1 MMEKFQIIIKKKLS
15 VFVKI
20 IALAG
25 LFILGQKQAL
35 SQVLDS
41 TKLKSNFKLSAKY
54 IQADELGNIYVV
66 SATNQLYKYDQSG
79 KILATLNYNYS
90 GNITSIDASNP
101 MELYVF
107 YKEINRVIFLD
118 NNLAYRGEI
127 DLTKSNII
135 QASSVARSYD
145 NGLWV
150 FDLGDLQLKKLDKE
164 GKQYQS
170 SGNIKQFCNFNFVPN
185 YLADNGKQV
194 ILSNDSVILF
204 FDVFASYT
212 RTLKVNNAT
221 TLQLGTEYL
230 FHTSANHVNMIDL
243 KIGIVKNS
251 FSFSYSYKTQWA
263 FVSKEYIYCFDGS
276 NIFIFSRD

>member
-1 MMEKFQIIIKKKLS
+1 MKKGLIIIKKKLS
-15 VFVKI
+15 IFIKI
-20 IALAG
+20 MALFG
-25 LFILGQKQAL
+25 LFFFQQKQL
-35 SQVLDS
+35 SGQVLDS
-41 TKLKSNFKLSAKY
+41 TKLKSSFKLNAKY
-54 IQADELGNIYVV
+54 IQADELGNIYAV
-66 SATNQLYKYDQSG
+66 SPTNQLYKYDQSG

-127 DLTKSNII
+127 DLSKSNII

-170 SGNIKQFCNFNFVPN
+170 SGNIKQFCNFNFVPG

-204 FDVFASYT
+204 FDVFASYA
-212 RTLKVNNAT
+212 RTLKVSNAT
-221 TLQLGTEYL
+221 ALQLSAEYL
-230 FHTSANHVNMIDL
+230 FHTAANHVNMIDL
-243 KIGIVKNS
+243 KIGVVKNS
-251 FSFSYSYKTQWA
+251 FSFSYNYKTQWV
-263 FVSKEYIYCFDGS
+263 FVSKEYIYCFDGGS
-276 NIFIFSRD
+276 IFIFSRN

>member
-1 MMEKFQIIIKKKLS
+1 MEKFQIIIKKKLS

>member
-1 MMEKFQIIIKKKLS
+1 MMENGPIIIKKELS
-15 VFVKI
+15 NFIKI
-20 IALAG
+20 IVLFG
-25 LFILGQKQAL
+25 LFSFGQKQVS

-41 TKLKSNFKLSAKY
+41 TKLKGSFKLNAKY
-54 IQADELGNIYVV
+54 VQADELGNMYVV
-66 SATNQLYKYDQSG
+66 SPTNQLYKYDQSG

-150 FDLGDLQLKKLDKE
+150 FDLSDLQLKKLDKE

-170 SGNIKQFCNFNFVPN
+170 SGNIKQFCNFNFVPG

-194 ILSNDSVILF
+194 ILSNDSVVLF

-212 RTLKVNNAT
+212 RTLKVSTAT
-221 TLQLGTEYL
+221 ALQLGTEYL
-230 FHTSANHVNMIDL
+230 FHTAANHVNMIDL
-243 KIGIVKNS
+243 KIGLVKNAFS
-251 FSFSYSYKTQWA
+251 FSFNYKTQWV

-276 NIFIFSRD
+276 SIFIFSRN

>member
-1 MMEKFQIIIKKKLS
+1 MGNFQIIIKKKLS

-20 IALAG
+20 IALVG
-25 LFILGQKQAL
+25 LFILSQKQAV

-41 TKLKSNFKLSAKY
+41 TKLKSSFKLSAKY
-54 IQADELGNIYVV
+54 IQADELSNIYVV

-127 DLTKSNII
+127 DLTKSNIV

>member
-1 MMEKFQIIIKKKLS
+1 MMGNFQIIIKKKLS

-20 IALAG
+20 IALVG
-25 LFILGQKQAL
+25 LFILSQKQAV

-41 TKLKSNFKLSAKY
+41 TKLKSSFKLSAKY
-54 IQADELGNIYVV
+54 IQADELSNIYVV

-127 DLTKSNII
+127 DLTKSNIV

>member
-1 MMEKFQIIIKKKLS
+1 MMENFQIIIKKKLS

-25 LFILGQKQAL
+25 LFILGQKQAV

-41 TKLKSNFKLSAKY
+41 TKLKSSFKLSAKY

>member
-1 MMEKFQIIIKKKLS
+1 MIKNGQIIIKKKLS
-15 VFVKI
+15 IFIKI
-20 IALAG
+20 IALSG
-25 LFILGQKQAL
+25 LFVLNQKQAI

-41 TKLKSNFKLSAKY
+41 TRLKSSFKINAKY

-66 SATNQLYKYDQSG
+66 SPTNQLYKYNQAG

-90 GNITSIDASNP
+90 GNITGIDASNP

-135 QASSVARSYD
+135 QASCVARSYD

-150 FDLGDLQLKKLDKE
+150 FDQGDLQLKKLDKE

-170 SGNIKQFCNFNFVPN
+170 SGNIKQFCNFNFVPA

-194 ILSNDSVILF
+194 ILSSDSVILF

-212 RTLKVNNAT
+212 RTLKVNAAT
-221 TLQLGTEYL
+221 TLQLGAEYL
-230 FHTSANHVNMIDL
+230 FHTAANHVNMIDL
-243 KIGIVKNS
+243 KIGIVKSS
-251 FSFSYSYKTQWA
+251 FGFSYNYKAQWA

>member
-1 MMEKFQIIIKKKLS
+1 MKKGPIIIKKKLS
-15 VFVKI
+15 IFIKI
-20 IALAG
+20 MALFG
-25 LFILGQKQAL
+25 LFFFQQKQL
-35 SQVLDS
+35 SGQVLDS
-41 TKLKSNFKLSAKY
+41 TKLKSSFKLNAKY
-54 IQADELGNIYVV
+54 IQADELGNIYAV
-66 SATNQLYKYDQSG
+66 SPTNQLYKYDQSG

-127 DLTKSNII
+127 DLSKSNII

-170 SGNIKQFCNFNFVPN
+170 SGNIKQFCNFNFVPS

-194 ILSNDSVILF
+194 ILSNDSIILF
-204 FDVFASYT
+204 FDVFASYA
-212 RTLKVNNAT
+212 RTLKVNNVT
-221 TLQLGTEYL
+221 TLQLSAEYL
-230 FHTSANHVNMIDL
+230 FHTAANHVNMIDL
-243 KIGIVKNS
+243 KIGVVKNS
-251 FSFSYSYKTQWA
+251 FSFSDNYKTQWV

-276 NIFIFSRD
+276 SIFIFSRN

>member
-1 MMEKFQIIIKKKLS
+1 MENFQIIIKKKLS

-25 LFILGQKQAL
+25 LFILGQKQAV

-41 TKLKSNFKLSAKY
+41 TKLKSSFKLSAKY